1 MRDSQ
6 KEFKSSTMSVDQ
18 GRVVGG
24 YIMDVFSV
32 NWKINKYLRCELLML
47 QVFDNDNINNNGM

>member
-1 MRDSQ
+1 
-6 KEFKSSTMSVDQ
+6 MSVDQ

-47 QVFDNDNINNNGM
+47 QVFDNDNNNNNGM